1 MTFIGD
7 VYRRIHAI
15 ILRKPTNYS
24 WVIARELAA
33 SARPSRWSSIRWL
46 RLEGVEAILTLTEDP
61 IPRYW
66 LEQEKMISRHIPITD
81 HSLPTPAQIT
91 AALEFIDSNLTE
103 GRSVLIHCSAG
114 VGRTGVMLGAYLMKK
129 FKITPEEAIRMVR
142 ESRPGSIEPQ
152 QERAISDYSKSKS

>member
-1 MTFIGD
+1 
-7 VYRRIHAI
+7 
-15 ILRKPTNYS
+15 
-24 WVIARELAA
+24 
-33 SARPSRWSSIRWL
+33 
-46 RLEGVEAILTLTEDP
+46 
-61 IPRYW
+61 
-66 LEQEKMISRHIPITD
+66 MISRHIPITD

>member
-7 VYRRIHAI
+7 IYRRIHGI

-33 SARPSRWSSIRWL
+33 SARPSYRGSIRWL
-46 RLEGVEAILTLTEDP
+46 RIEGIEAILTLTEDP

-66 LEQEKMISRHIPITD
+66 LEEEKMISRHIPIPD
-81 HSLPTPAQIT
+81 HSLPTPAHIV
-91 AALEFIDSNLTE
+91 AALEFIDANLKE
-103 GRSVLIHCSAG
+103 GRSVLIHCAAG
-114 VGRTGVMLGAYLMKK
+114 VGRTGVMLGAYFMKK

-142 ESRPGSIEPQ
+142 ESRPGSIEPG
-152 QERAISDYSKSKS
+152 QEKAISDYSRSKS